1 MSQLVLLKD
10 TLIVPREEFDGVGAR
25 ERVEVD
31 HVALPFIGSELG
43 NVVFSGVK
51 LWNPPWKDSGSAPH
65 SASARSL
72 LLLVEVLLVG

>member
-10 TLIVPREEFDGVGAR
+10 TLIVPREEFDSVGVRDRAI
-25 ERVEVD
+25 VD

-51 LWNPPWKDSGSAPH
+51 LWNPPWKESGSAPH
-65 SASARSL
+65 SASARP
-72 LLLVEVLLVG
+72 LLLVGVLMVG